1 MEPIDDLSS
10 TITATLHIFDQKYQ
24 TLFVKLNSAI
34 EDQEGVYMNLVH
46 TGSLE
51 HTAQSFSLQPKI
63 RVLQLVLLK
72 LRGQIIIGKHSEPLS
87 NLTLV
92 LPDADATCRLL
103 YDALEDLA
111 THISQAHYQNE
122 PKLFKALVYC
132 QRTPSRETQTAKISE
147 MLQKLE
153 KEVSFIATIAALVE
167 SRKYRPLSLVMEMR
181 LPALFSISTNTVDV
195 DLDQPD
201 AGEDDPMPLAPL
213 NPQTMPQM
221 APQVPQAHFH
231 TQSPHPPQT
240 PPPQTPPPQTPP
252 PQTPPPQTPPPQ
264 TPPPQT
270 PPPQTPPPRSEDF
283 QMDDINATPRAPPDM
298 TPRAPQ
304 APETNR

>member
-34 EDQEGVYMNLVH
+34 EDQERVYMNLVR

-51 HTAQSFSLQPKI
+51 HTAQSFSLQPEI

-103 YDALEDLA
+103 HDALEDLA
-111 THISQAHYQNE
+111 THILQARYQTK

-132 QRTPSRETQTAKISE
+132 QRTPSRETQEYALAFAPLLAQTAKISE
-147 MLQKLE
+147 RLQKFE
-153 KEVSFIATIAALVE
+153 KEVSFMATIARIG
-167 SRKYRPLSLVMEMR
+167 SCR
-181 LPALFSISTNTVDV
+181 
-195 DLDQPD
+195 
-201 AGEDDPMPLAPL
+201 
-213 NPQTMPQM
+213 
-221 APQVPQAHFH
+221 
-231 TQSPHPPQT
+231 
-240 PPPQTPPPQTPP
+240 
-252 PQTPPPQTPPPQ
+252 
-264 TPPPQT
+264 
-270 PPPQTPPPRSEDF
+270 
-283 QMDDINATPRAPPDM
+283 
-298 TPRAPQ
+298 
-304 APETNR
+304 NR

>member
-122 PKLFKALVYC
+122 PQVIQGVSILSAYTLSRNAGICPCVCTSPGPDRKNFRDTTKVRERGFIHCNYC
-132 QRTPSRETQTAKISE
+132 
-147 MLQKLE
+147 
-153 KEVSFIATIAALVE
+153 
-167 SRKYRPLSLVMEMR
+167 
-181 LPALFSISTNTVDV
+181 
-195 DLDQPD
+195 
-201 AGEDDPMPLAPL
+201 
-213 NPQTMPQM
+213 
-221 APQVPQAHFH
+221 AHWK
-231 TQSPHPPQT
+231 S
-240 PPPQTPPPQTPP
+240 
-252 PQTPPPQTPPPQ
+252 
-264 TPPPQT
+264 
-270 PPPQTPPPRSEDF
+270 
-283 QMDDINATPRAPPDM
+283 
-298 TPRAPQ
+298 
-304 APETNR
+304 